1 MATCANVSKTPHST
15 RKGQAVVV
23 KAAAPGDTP
32 SDKASTPTLFPP
44 VETAL
49 KDPNGLLAMG
59 GDLSLERLL
68 DAYRH
73 GIYPW
78 FNPGEPILW
87 WSPDPRMVLAPDE
100 IRVTRSLAKRIRN
113 GGFEVRVDTVFA
125 DVMRACAAPRPP
137 VGRASGGVL
146 LAGAAPRPP
155 AGRVSG
161 GGLPA
166 GAAPRDDMAGTWISP
181 DMVAA
186 YSRLHQAGYAHSVE
200 TWHNGELVGG
210 LYGVAIGRMFYG
222 ESMFSRMPD
231 ASKVA
236 LVRLAQQLRQWGFGL
251 IDCQMETR
259 HLASLGARS
268 VPRSVFTAQLADLVN
283 LAHQPGP
290 WTFDAP
296 D

>member
-1 MATCANVSKTPHST
+1 MRKRLQKATF
-15 RKGQAVVV
+15 
-23 KAAAPGDTP
+23 
-32 SDKASTPTLFPP
+32 FPP

-59 GDLSLERLL
+59 GDLSLELLL

-78 FNPGEPILW
+78 FNPGESILW
-87 WSPDPRMVLAPDE
+87 WSPDPRMVLVPDE

-113 GGFEVRVDTVFA
+113 GGFEVRIDTAFA

-137 VGRASGGVL
+137 AGRVSGGVL
-146 LAGAAPRPP
+146 LAGAAPRVD
-155 AGRVSG
+155 AT
-161 GGLPA
+161 
-166 GAAPRDDMAGTWISP
+166 GTWISP

-186 YSRLHQAGYAHSVE
+186 YTRLHLAGYAHSVE

-210 LYGVAIGRMFYG
+210 LYGVAMGRMFYG

-236 LVRLAQQLRQWGFGL
+236 LVRLAQQLHRWGFGL
-251 IDCQMETR
+251 IDCQMETE
-259 HLASLGARS
+259 HLASMGAHT
-268 VPRSVFTAQLADLVN
+268 VPRSVFTARLADLVN
-283 LAHQPGP
+283 LPHQPGP
-290 WTFDAP
+290 WTFDAL